1 MDPKL
6 GLSLGGLSF
15 SLCSIFGP
23 AFPINR
29 NNSGLKF
36 LKMGG
41 WMVGVW
47 EYPLRGRGVVKN
59 SGRGD
64 QEGGQLLECK

>member
-41 WMVGVW
+41 WLPTSTRLSV
-47 EYPLRGRGVVKN
+47 YLLKVVN
-59 SGRGD
+59 SGKTPDSICG
-64 QEGGQLLECK
+64 L